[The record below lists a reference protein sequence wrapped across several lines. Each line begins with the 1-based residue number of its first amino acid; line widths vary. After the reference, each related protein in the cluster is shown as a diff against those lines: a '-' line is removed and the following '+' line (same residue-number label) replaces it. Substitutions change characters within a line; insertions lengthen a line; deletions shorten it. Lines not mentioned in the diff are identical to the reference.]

1 MKTDAAG
8 LTQNAAD
15 SQKTIAN
22 AEQQHKLLKT
32 QIALISQQTT
42 ADKKQNKKSFEKK
55 SASVVTNSHIRH
67 NNIGS
72 ILSINFCV
80 SLVCKSITYF
90 YIYKKN
96 TMC

>member
-22 AEQQHKLLKT
+22 AEQQQKLLKT

-42 ADKKQNKKSFEKK
+42 ADKKQNKKSFEKISICCHK
-55 SASVVTNSHIRH
+55 QSH
-67 NNIGS
+67 
-72 ILSINFCV
+72 
-80 SLVCKSITYF
+80 
-90 YIYKKN
+90 
-96 TMC
+96 